1 MMYLDFLGEGLFRE
15 LAEEFADLIYDG
27 GLLSIAELEAG
38 VRLEPEVAARHRD
51 MGRRLMQDAK
61 PARARDAFAKA
72 LEFDPVDPLARLGL
86 ACALDALGMTQ
97 TAMEE
102 LSKLLERR
110 PEYHP
115 ALVAM
120 EYCSQKLGDG
130 VVTSDYHIE
139 SEQVASVG

>member
-1 MMYLDFLGEGLFRE
+1 MYLDFLGEGLFRE

-27 GLLSIAELEAG
+27 GLLSIAELEVG
-38 VRLEPEVAARHRD
+38 LYLEPEVAARHRD
-51 MGRRLMQDAK
+51 MGRRWMQDAK

-72 LEFDPVDPLARLGL
+72 LELDPSDPLVRLGL

-102 LSKLLERR
+102 LQACLDRQ
-110 PEYHP
+110 PEYCP
-115 ALVAM
+115 AIVAM

-130 VVTSDYHIE
+130 VVALDNHFE
-139 SEQVASVG
+139 SEEVISVG